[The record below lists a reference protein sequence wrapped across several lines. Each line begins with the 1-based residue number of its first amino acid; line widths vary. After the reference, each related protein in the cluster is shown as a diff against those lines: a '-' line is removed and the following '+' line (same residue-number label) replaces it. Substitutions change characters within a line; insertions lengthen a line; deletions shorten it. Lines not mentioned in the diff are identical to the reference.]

1 MRSMYGLSSKILAV
15 MLAGMMAWSV
25 GVCPCGK
32 AECAMAAQPARD
44 DPNPKTCC
52 HKSATQSHKPTD
64 GSHSNSQHR
73 CANCLAA
80 STANRPSSGGH
91 EITFNF
97 MPAILPLA
105 AMPVIPP
112 SIAAALLM
120 PAEDVP
126 IPPLLQDLFHS
137 SCLLT
142 V

>member
-1 MRSMYGLSSKILAV
+1 MYRLSSRILAV

-32 AECAMAAQPARD
+32 AECAMMAQPARN
-44 DPNPKTCC
+44 DPKPKTCC
-52 HKSATQSHKPTD
+52 HKSAPQSDKATD
-64 GSHSNSQHR
+64 GSQSNSQHR

-80 STANRPSSGGH
+80 SIANRPSSGGH
-91 EITFNF
+91 EITFHF
-97 MPAILPLA
+97 MPALLPPA
-105 AMPVIPP
+105 AMPVNPP

-126 IPPLLQDLFHS
+126 IPPLLRDLFHS